1 MTKLAN
7 FALQIP
13 QVLVRIVD
21 WELTARFIGAE
32 TDSTLCESDGRVLRL
47 LSSPLK
53 VDGRVEWQDAGRTEA
68 LPSPNSDLSEIDAY
82 LEMLEAGKPSGDE
95 RPKKPQ

>member
-1 MTKLAN
+1 M
-7 FALQIP
+7 
-13 QVLVRIVD
+13 D

-53 VDGRVEWQDAGRTEA
+53 VDGDLKWQNVGRVEE
-68 LPSPNSDLSEIDAY
+68 LSPDSDLSEIDQY
-82 LEMLEAGKPSGDE
+82 LERMEANKELLDDLPE
-95 RPKKPQ
+95 KPQ